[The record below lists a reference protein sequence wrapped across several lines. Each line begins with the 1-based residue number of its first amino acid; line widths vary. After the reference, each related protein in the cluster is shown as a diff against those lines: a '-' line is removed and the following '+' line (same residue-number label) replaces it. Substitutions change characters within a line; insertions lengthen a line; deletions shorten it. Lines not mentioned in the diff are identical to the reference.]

1 MHFSAQE
8 MAALFPNRVIA
19 IRGTIDNMCFA
30 EAAISTKLQEC
41 YEQDQGQGLVSFLN
55 CRRSCIAMFHHIY
68 TKIQRI
74 LNHKL
79 G

>member
-41 YEQDQGQGLVSFLN
+41 YEQDQGQGLVSFYEL
-55 CRRSCIAMFHHIY
+55 
-68 TKIQRI
+68 
-74 LNHKL
+74 LKL
-79 G
+79 LYCSFITFVLRFKSL